1 MLDFTGKWKLKDSH
15 LFEDFMADCNVGM
28 LKRQAAKMV
37 SSEHHIVQDGDKMSV
52 NVIATGGVQLALS
65 LLPKSEVQ
73 KMPSQK
79 GKQQEYTVG
88 GSFTEQEV
96 TGDTAEVSTEW
107 DGDKIKEIH
116 KSKDFTYTLT
126 RELQDEN
133 TMVLHLDSP
142 KGTKAKR
149 IYKKM

>member
-1 MLDFTGKWKLKDSH
+1 MANFTGKWKLHKSEN
-15 LFEDFMADCNVGM
+15 FEDFLKGIDVGM

-52 NVIATGGVQLALS
+52 NVIATG
-65 LLPKSEVQ
+65 
-73 KMPSQK
+73 QK

>member
-1 MLDFTGKWKLKDSH
+1 MTNFNGNWKLHKSEN
-15 LFEDFMADCNVGM
+15 FEDFLKSIDVGL

-52 NVIATGGVQLALS
+52 TVVATG
-65 LLPKSEVQ
+65 
-73 KMPSQK
+73 QK
-79 GKQQEYTVG
+79 GKQQEYSVG
-88 GSFTEQEV
+88 GSFSEQEV

-107 DGDKIKEIH
+107 DGARIKEIH
-116 KSKDFTYTLT
+116 NAGDFTYTLL

-133 TMVLHLDSP
+133 TMVLHLESP
-142 KGTKAKR
+142 KGTQAKR